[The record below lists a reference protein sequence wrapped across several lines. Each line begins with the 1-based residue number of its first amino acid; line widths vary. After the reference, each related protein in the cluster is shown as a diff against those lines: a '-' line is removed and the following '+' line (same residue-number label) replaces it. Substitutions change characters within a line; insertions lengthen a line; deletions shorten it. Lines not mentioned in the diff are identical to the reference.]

1 MRAPKVR
8 KLKNGLGVYVIPRA
22 DVDSVTIHLKGLAG
36 SNYEKSNQIGLAHLL
51 EHLNLLKGNKNK
63 ILINGGRI
71 LGVTSRDDV
80 LYMVKVLKED
90 VLDGLEFLSHIFDK
104 NSFSNEDA
112 TTQKKIV
119 IQEIKRSQNIPEKII
134 NSISYKILFPN
145 DRLSIK
151 NTGYENHIRALEIKE
166 LNSFQDKCY
175 TPNNFVL
182 VLCGNI
188 KQNNVFPYIEKFFS
202 HIPKGQKLN
211 HTKHNTNEI
220 KGVQSIKI
228 KGLKQNHVKID
239 FYGYK
244 TKDDKRYSSIILA
257 SILNTFLKN
266 LIREKLGYVYGISC
280 NSFSTGSYGLF
291 SIGFSCEKEKVQ
303 EVIKIILDVLKN
315 IQKIIGI
322 RNIEHVK
329 KKVGA
334 DFTFRFEKTSQ
345 IAEYYSDL
353 LLHGSENQNHLYELK
368 AIKNTNVQDI
378 GETAFEITT
387 QEPKITI
394 LTS

>member
-1 MRAPKVR
+1 MRVPEVK
-8 KLKNGLGVYVIPRA
+8 KLKNGLRVCIIHRA
-22 DVDSVTIHLKGLAG
+22 SVDSVTIHLKGLAG

-63 ILINGGRI
+63 ILLNGGKI

-80 LYMVKVLKED
+80 LYMAKVLKED

-104 NSFSNEDA
+104 NDFSNEDRLIH
-112 TTQKKIV
+112 KKIV
-119 IQEIKRSQNIPEKII
+119 IQEIKRSQNIPERLI
-134 NSISYKILFPN
+134 NTLSYKILFPN

-151 NTGYENHIRALEIKE
+151 NTGYENHIRALEMRG
-166 LNSFQDKCY
+166 LNSFQDKYY

-188 KQNNVFPYIEKFFS
+188 KQSNVFPYIEKFFS

-211 HTKHNTNEI
+211 HMKHNTNET
-220 KGVQSIKI
+220 KAVQNIKI

-244 TKDDKRYSSIILA
+244 NGDDRKYSLIILA
-257 SILNTFLKN
+257 SILDTFLKN

-303 EVIKIILDVLKN
+303 EVIKITLDILKN

-329 KKVGA
+329 KRVIA

-368 AIKNTNVQDI
+368 AIKNTNVRDI
-378 GETAFEITT
+378 DKTVSEITT
-387 QEPKITI
+387 QKPKITI